1 MLADD
6 AGKYSP
12 PLHPAASDSD
22 VHSRCR
28 QQESSRTRSSSTAH
42 YQSTHSSTHPHTH
55 PYTHTPN
62 NVDLYTIVDKEGAL
76 SEIPGG
82 RLRPRRSVQ
91 GRASGLHHR
100 WQQRNI
106 HARSLAHDC
115 EPPSDT
121 QAIELLGSWS
131 IIPQSWY
138 WSAQARSHDATPF
151 REIDVE
157 RQACSGQPGSPSH
170 Y

>member
-1 MLADD
+1 MTPGSTRHPSTPPPATATFTHVVGNNNQLAL
-6 AGKYSP
+6 AHFLP
-12 PLHPAASDSD
+12 FTHPSNP
-22 VHSRCR
+22 
-28 QQESSRTRSSSTAH
+28 
-42 YQSTHSSTHPHTH
+42 STHPPTH

-62 NVDLYTIVDKEGAL
+62 NVDLYTIVDQEGTL

>member
-1 MLADD
+1 MTPGSTRHPSTPPPATAKFTLVVGNKNHLAL
-6 AGKYSP
+6 AHFP
-12 PLHPAASDSD
+12 PPTTNQPIHPP
-22 VHSRCR
+22 
-28 QQESSRTRSSSTAH
+28 T
-42 YQSTHSSTHPHTH
+42 HTH

-62 NVDLYTIVDKEGAL
+62 NVDLYTIVDQEGTL